1 MFQSLQY
8 DFAAVMQEAVASG
21 LFVSVC
27 DIEMPDSTLTD
38 DGSPSGN
45 YVSVSGMTGIQC
57 MNAPTSVARI
67 SAGEM
72 KSQTEIESMNTGH
85 VLLAGWYGILQT
97 QTNWRAVVDGVAY
110 DILGAESDSQMQMTR
125 LKIQMA
131 QV

>member
-8 DFAAVMQEAVASG
+8 DIAAVMQEAVASG

-27 DIEMPDSTLTD
+27 DIEMPDPTLTD

-45 YVSVSGMTGIQC
+45 YISVSGMTGIQC